1 MNNLGVIIMFVDRQL
16 RDKLVEMFSKFS
28 VVFLTGPRQSGKT
41 TLTKNSFP
49 NLKYI
54 NLENPAER
62 QRIMED
68 PEGFLNQFENGVII
82 DEAQNYPDLFS
93 YIQVYVDK
101 RNNIPGQFLLTGS
114 QNFMLNEKISQTLAG
129 RVAILELLPLS
140 FQEISKKFSAEID
153 ISSAIFKGCYP
164 ELYSGNTPPK
174 TSTDF
179 FPNYIQTYLERDVRQ
194 IKNISNLNLF
204 QNFVRLCAGRVGQII
219 NYSSLGN
226 DCGLSVP
233 TIKGWISILE
243 ASYIVHT
250 VYPYFLNINKRMVKT
265 PKLYFYDTGLLCSLL
280 GIKSVNELETH
291 YAYGSIFE
299 NFIINEFIKTQY
311 NKGERKNV
319 YFLRDKIGH
328 EIDCFIPNNNS
339 NRMYEIKSSATFD
352 KSFIKNIEYYN
363 SDNSAQSFVIYNGN
377 EKFKYKNVEV
387 IPIKNWSF
395 CE

>member
-1 MNNLGVIIMFVDRQL
+1 MGVIILFVDRQL

-68 PEGFLNQFENGVII
+68 PEGFLDQFKNGVII

-164 ELYSGNTPPK
+164 ELYSTLLKTP
-174 TSTDF
+174 TDF

-204 QNFVRLCAGRVGQII
+204 QNFVRLCAGRVGHII

-280 GIKSVNELETH
+280 GIKSVDELETH

-299 NFIINEFIKTQY
+299 NFIINEFIKTQC

-339 NRMYEIKSSATFD
+339 NCMYEIKSSATFD

-363 SDNSAQSFVIYNGN
+363 SDNSAQGFVIYNGN

>member
-1 MNNLGVIIMFVDRQL
+1 MFN
-16 RDKLVEMFSKFS
+16 KFS

-41 TLTKNSFP
+41 TLTKSTFP

-54 NLENPAER
+54 NLENPADR
-62 QRIMED
+62 QRIMGD
-68 PEGFLNQFENGVII
+68 PEGFLEQFEEGVII

-101 RNNIPGQFLLTGS
+101 RNNVTGQFLLTGS
-114 QNFMLNEKISQTLAG
+114 QNFLLNEKISQTLAG

-140 FQEISKKFSAEID
+140 YKEISQKFSPKIN
-153 ISSAIFKGCYP
+153 IPSAIFKGCYP
-164 ELYSGNTPPK
+164 ELYLSNVLSKSP
-174 TSTDF
+174 TDF

-194 IKNISNLNLF
+194 IKNIANLNLF
-204 QNFVRLCAGRVGQII
+204 QNFVRLCAGRVGQIV

-243 ASYIVHT
+243 ASYIIHT
-250 VYPYFLNINKRMVKT
+250 VYPYFLNINKRMVKM

-280 GIKSVNELETH
+280 EIKSVNELETH

-299 NFIINEFIKTQY
+299 NFIINEFIKAQC
-311 NKGERKNV
+311 NKGTRKNV

-328 EIDCFIPNNNS
+328 EIDCFIPDNNS

-352 KSFIKNIEYYN
+352 KSFVKNIEYYN
-363 SDNSAQSFVIYNGN
+363 SNNSHKGFVIYNGN
-377 EKFKYKNVEV
+377 EQFKYKNVE
-387 IPIKNWSF
+387 ILSAQYFNF

>member
-1 MNNLGVIIMFVDRQL
+1 MFLDRQL
-16 RDKLVEMFSKFS
+16 KFKLIEMFNKFS

-41 TLTKNSFP
+41 TLAKNSFL

-54 NLENPAER
+54 NLENPTER
-62 QRIMED
+62 QRVIGD
-68 PEGFLNQFENGVII
+68 PEGFLEQFDKGVII

-101 RNNIPGQFLLTGS
+101 RGNVPGQFLLTGS
-114 QNFMLNEKISQTLAG
+114 QNFLLNEKISQTLAG

-140 FQEISKKFSAEID
+140 YREISQGHSSETD
-153 ISSAIFKGCYP
+153 ISSVIFKGCYP
-164 ELYSGNTPPK
+164 ELYLNNVQQK
-174 TSTDF
+174 LSTEF
-179 FPNYIQTYLERDVRQ
+179 FSNYIQTYLERDVRQ
-194 IKNISNLNLF
+194 IKNITNLNLF

-219 NYSSLGN
+219 NYTSLGN

-243 ASYIVHT
+243 ASYVVHT
-250 VYPYFLNINKRMVKT
+250 VYPYFLNINKRMVKS

-280 GIKSVNELETH
+280 GIKSDSELKTH

-299 NFIINEFIKTQY
+299 NFVINEFVKTQY
-311 NKGERKNV
+311 NKGKHKNV

-328 EIDCFIPNNNS
+328 EIDCFIPDNNC
-339 NRMYEIKSSATFD
+339 NRMCEIKSSATFD

-363 SDNSAQSFVIYNGN
+363 SDNSTCCSVIYNGS
-377 EKFKYKNVEV
+377 EKFKYKNVEIV
-387 IPIKNWSF
+387 PIKNYNF